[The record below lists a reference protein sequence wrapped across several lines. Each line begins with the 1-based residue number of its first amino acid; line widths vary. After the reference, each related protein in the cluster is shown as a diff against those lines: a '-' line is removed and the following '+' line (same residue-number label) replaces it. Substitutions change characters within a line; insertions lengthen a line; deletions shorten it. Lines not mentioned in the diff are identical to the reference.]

1 MRFQRV
7 ATFPRGEKAKQLS
20 MGCAGSKQVAVDDQ
34 TVATP
39 GGTRVPQLDPPPT
52 PKNAGGAVR
61 AASGT
66 APAFT
71 RAHADITLAEG
82 GAEATMTGWDGG
94 VAAGE
99 AVMSEGKHFVQFTVL
114 KGEYIYL
121 GAMSAAWDVEGGQ
134 AVEQAEEGGC
144 FFSTNGGKCYPSGE
158 DWEGSQPATE
168 EGDRVGMLLDLDEGS
183 VTVYKNDERL
193 GVMEPAL
200 PKGDYCWAVSLHT
213 KHDSVRIEQK
223 PVPE

>member
-1 MRFQRV
+1 
-7 ATFPRGEKAKQLS
+7 

-99 AVMSEGKHFVQFTVL
+99 AVMSEGKNFVQFTVL

-134 AVEQAEEGGC
+134 AVGRGTPQAG
-144 FFSTNGGKCYPSGE
+144 
-158 DWEGSQPATE
+158 
-168 EGDRVGMLLDLDEGS
+168 
-183 VTVYKNDERL
+183 
-193 GVMEPAL
+193 
-200 PKGDYCWAVSLHT
+200 
-213 KHDSVRIEQK
+213 
-223 PVPE
+223 